1 MVGAKTMIYNS
12 GTRLLEDRFIFS
24 ATSIAEY
31 TDAASESS
39 NGASLGTGTFKPEK
53 NLVFFSDKIPVTID
67 GYHIFSL
74 FCWLFLLP

>member
-53 NLVFFSDKIPVTID
+53 NLVFFFQIK
-67 GYHIFSL
+67 SL
-74 FCWLFLLP
+74 